1 MGANAI
7 VSGWTASAPA
17 TAAAIPAASRRA
29 QRMGLSA
36 DGVGAPAADEEQD
49 GDGDGGMGGDGV
61 MTVTT
66 VMAVVRGL
74 IVSTLDNWT
83 TVAMA
88 SLAVVV
94 AVVVVVVVVV
104 GGRLA
109 VYRRV
114 MVHRL
119 DVVDVVVLL
128 MLSWMGVIEEMCHG
142 EG

>member
-94 AVVVVVVVVV
+94 VVVVVV

>member
-66 VMAVVRGL
+66 VMTVMAVVRGL

-104 GGRLA
+104 GWAWRRRGWRRGLEGWPGRLL
-109 VYRRV
+109 VEG
-114 MVHRL
+114 
-119 DVVDVVVLL
+119 L
-128 MLSWMGVIEEMCHG
+128 ML
-142 EG
+142 

>member
-7 VSGWTASAPA
+7 VSGWTASARA
-17 TAAAIPAASRRA
+17 TAAAVPAASRRA

-94 AVVVVVVVVV
+94 VVVVVV